1 MNEESKKQRMAQC
14 KALPSPKMP
23 WETYKRMISMSRF
36 DEFPEEER
44 PEEVL
49 KMWMTAE
56 KKNNPRKQWGPRPT
70 ANWYPKSSS

>member
-1 MNEESKKQRMAQC
+1 MNEENKKQRMAQW

-49 KMWMTAE
+49 KMWKE
-56 KKNNPRKQWGPRPT
+56 KKNNPRKQWGPIPT
-70 ANWYPKSSS
+70 ANWYPKSSR